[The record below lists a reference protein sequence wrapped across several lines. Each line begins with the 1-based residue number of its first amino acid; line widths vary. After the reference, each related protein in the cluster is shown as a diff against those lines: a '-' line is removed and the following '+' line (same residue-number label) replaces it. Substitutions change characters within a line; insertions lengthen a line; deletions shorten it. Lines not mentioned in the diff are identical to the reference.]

1 MKHRESTNGDG
12 HTGRVLIIS
21 LRQAYPQV
29 HRCLRHEFEDV
40 VASVDSGRI
49 LAPLA
54 SPRRRGLVRR
64 VFRRL
69 DASAGR
75 LWRGFGPRPRAPFDL
90 AFIGCTTLADLVGLN
105 PASWRGVAKAT
116 ACCVDDLY
124 ANRDRRRTGELAL
137 LREFD
142 LVFTGCE
149 GSVEEFSA
157 ILGKP
162 CRYLPFSVDTLM
174 FCPYPHPPR
183 RMIDVYAM
191 GRRPAETHSAFRQ
204 LARRRDWFYLYDTS
218 YEPQV
223 SSYLEHRQRLADLIG
238 RSRYFLVNPG
248 KMTTAEINGQE
259 EIGYRYF
266 EGAAAGAVMIGER
279 PRTPAFGR
287 LFDWSD
293 SVVHLPFNSPQVE
306 GAIEA
311 LEQDRDRVERI
322 RRTNVAQSLR
332 RHDHV
337 HRWGEVL
344 AVAGL
349 PPTRAMEAR
358 IRLLERRAR
367 EVEAGLPADARA
379 QRPERVAA
387 LVGERFGRG
396 EPRSARRAAAERG
409 ALWRY
414 APPPAAPRD
423 VPRS

>member
-1 MKHRESTNGDG
+1 MKHLEGTSGDG

-21 LRQAYPQV
+21 TRQAYP
-29 HRCLRHEFEDV
+29 HAFRCLRHEFEDV

-64 VFRRL
+64 VFRKL
-69 DASAGR
+69 DTSAGR
-75 LWRGFGPRPRAPFDL
+75 VWRGFSPRPRVAFDL

-105 PASWRGVAKAT
+105 PAPWRGVAKAT

-124 ANRDRRRTGELAL
+124 ANRDRKRTGELAL

-142 LVFTGCE
+142 FVFTGCE

-183 RMIDVYAM
+183 RMIDIHAM

-204 LARRRDWFYLYDTS
+204 LVRRRDWFYLYDTS

-266 EGAAAGAVMIGER
+266 EGAAAGAVMIGEK

-287 LFDWSD
+287 LFDWPD
-293 SVVHLPFNSPQVE
+293 SVVHLPFNSPEVE
-306 GAIEA
+306 RAIEP
-311 LEQDRDRVERI
+311 LERDPDRVERI

-358 IRLLERRAR
+358 LRLLERRAR
-367 EVEAGLPADARA
+367 EVEAGLRGAEHVH
-379 QRPERVAA
+379 QPERVAA
-387 LVGERFGRG
+387 VAGERFGRAEARAG
-396 EPRSARRAAAERG
+396 RRAAEERG
-409 ALWRY
+409 VVWRT
-414 APPPAAPRD
+414 AQAPAARE
-423 VPRS
+423 VPKN